1 MGYRQI
7 SKYARHFF
15 SGTLLSRVS
24 GMARDIGMAAIFG
37 DHPSVAAFMVAFR
50 FSHFLRRILGEGALQ
65 SVFIPHYEELRLK
78 DEKKASAFFFR
89 LYALLITLLVSIV
102 MIVEAASLAGGHS
115 EVVHLFSWMFPS
127 LIFICLYGLNLS
139 LLQCRNSFFSSSIA
153 PFACNAVWIL
163 AIFLFAKM
171 DTPQA
176 MVNLAIFTIIG
187 FVVQWAITLPQTFK
201 VLKEGREHFERP
213 LLSLPPEIRTIGK
226 ATLFG
231 LIGVTAVQINSFLD
245 MVFARWVDLKGPVY
259 LWYAIRL
266 EQLPLALV
274 GFACVYSIVPSLSRL
289 IKAGDTE
296 KAKELFSF
304 GYQRIFL
311 LVLPSTFALFAMS
324 FASVNLLFGRGQFSQ
339 FAVTETTLC
348 LWAYGLSL
356 LPSTL
361 TVYLSSLFYAYGN
374 FRTPTYAS
382 ITSVGANI
390 LFNALFVF
398 ALHWGAIS
406 IALSTSLS
414 ALINCW
420 ILKRA
425 FSYLDVQYPKISS
438 FWSLF
443 AVGAL
448 AFLGCILYDK
458 VFFNAF
464 FFEQGLFLAPS
475 SLSGQCLHFL
485 GQLASFCAIFG
496 LGLLLIQKEMV
507 YTLKNLIFA
516 KKEFKTL
523 DF

>member
-1 MGYRQI
+1 MAYTQI

-24 GMARDIGMAAIFG
+24 GMVRDIGMAAMFG

-65 SVFIPHYEELRLK
+65 SIFIPHYEELRLK
-78 DEKKASAFFFR
+78 DEKKANAFFFR
-89 LYALLITLLVSIV
+89 LYALLITLLAAIV
-102 MIVEAASLAGGHS
+102 GIVEGVALTTGSS
-115 EVVHLFSWMFPS
+115 EVAHLFSWMFPS

-153 PFACNAVWIL
+153 PFACNAIWIL
-163 AIFLFAKM
+163 AIFLFAKQ
-171 DTPQA
+171 DTPHA

-187 FVVQWAITLPQTFK
+187 FIVQWAITLPKTWK
-201 VLKEGREHFERP
+201 VLQEGRQHAEGP
-213 LLSLPPEIRTIGK
+213 LLSFPKEIRTIGK

-245 MVFARWVDLKGPVY
+245 MVFARWADLKGPVY

-289 IKAGDTE
+289 IKAGESE
-296 KAKELFSF
+296 KAKELFFF
-304 GYQRIFL
+304 GYKRIFL
-311 LVLPSTFALFAMS
+311 LVMPCTFALFALS
-324 FASVNLLFGRGQFSQ
+324 FASVNLLFGRGNFSP

-382 ITSVGANI
+382 IISVGANV
-390 LFNALFVF
+390 LLNALFVF
-398 ALHWGAIS
+398 VFHWGAIS
-406 IALSTSLS
+406 IALSTSLT

-420 ILKRA
+420 ILKKA
-425 FSYLDVQYPKISS
+425 FSHLDVQYPKISS
-438 FWSLF
+438 FGRLF
-443 AVGAL
+443 AVGVL
-448 AFLGCILYDK
+448 AFLGCIAYDK
-458 VFFNAF
+458 VFLNAF
-464 FFEQGLFLAPS
+464 FFEHDLFLAPR

-485 GQLASFCAIFG
+485 GQLTSFCTLFI
-496 LGLLLIQKEMV
+496 LGLLLVQKEMA
-507 YTLKNLIFA
+507 YTLKSLIFA
-516 KKEFKTL
+516 KE
-523 DF
+523 

>member
-1 MGYRQI
+1 MARTNYHQI

-24 GMARDIGMAAIFG
+24 GMVRDIGMAAMFG

-65 SVFIPHYEELRLK
+65 SIFIPHYEELRLK
-78 DEKKASAFFFR
+78 DEKKANAFFFR
-89 LYALLITLLVSIV
+89 LYMLLITLLVAIV
-102 MIVEAASLAGGHS
+102 VIVEGVAFTAGSS
-115 EVVHLFSWMFPS
+115 EVTHLFSWMFPS

-153 PFACNAVWIL
+153 PFACNAIWIL
-163 AIFLFAKM
+163 AIFLFAKQ
-171 DTPQA
+171 DTPHA

-187 FVVQWAITLPQTFK
+187 FVVQWAITLPKTWK
-201 VLKEGREHFERP
+201 VLQEGRQHVERP
-213 LLSLPPEIRTIGK
+213 LLSVPTEIRTIGK

-245 MVFARWVDLKGPVY
+245 MVFARWADLKGPVY

-289 IKAGDTE
+289 IKAGESE
-296 KAKELFSF
+296 KAKELFLF
-304 GYQRIFL
+304 GYKRIFL
-311 LVLPSTFALFAMS
+311 LVMPCTFALFALS
-324 FASVNLLFGRGQFSQ
+324 FVSVNLLFGRGNFSQ

-374 FRTPTYAS
+374 FRIPTYAS
-382 ITSVGANI
+382 IISVGANVI
-390 LFNALFVF
+390 FNALFVF
-398 ALHWGAIS
+398 VFHWGAIS

-414 ALINCW
+414 TLINCW
-420 ILKRA
+420 ILKSA
-425 FSYLDVQYPKISS
+425 FSKQNHLEVQYPKISS
-438 FWSLF
+438 FWKLS
-443 AVGAL
+443 AVGICAC
-448 AFLGCILYDK
+448 LGCIAYDK
-458 VFFNAF
+458 LFFNAF
-464 FFEQGLFLAPS
+464 FFEHDLFLAPR
-475 SLSGQCLHFL
+475 SLSGQCIHFL
-485 GQLASFCAIFG
+485 GQLASFCAIFVA
-496 LGLLLIQKEMV
+496 GLLLVQKEMV
-507 YTLKNLIFA
+507 STLKSLIFA
-516 KKEFKTL
+516 KE
-523 DF
+523 